1 MCIFIYF
8 LNSRSHPNPGHPI
21 SVPPT
26 CPCNPHSTSLYLLP
40 FAWHQTGAV
49 VPTLFPAAT
58 RKGTRV
64 SAVKSARPSTR
75 LVDFPFPFFFLFY
88 ILYVL
93 AARALFFRSRN
104 ESSGC
109 DRVLPLLSL
118 ARRTE
123 FLRAASSLLFVS
135 ITAAL
140 TR

>member
-1 MCIFIYF
+1 MCIFF

-40 FAWHQTGAV
+40 FAWDQTRAV

-75 LVDFPFPFFFLFY
+75 LVDFTFPFLFLHS
-88 ILYVL
+88 LR
-93 AARALFFRSRN
+93 ASCARYFFRSQN